1 MAARPARSENDMISM
16 ISEMAGIIEKLTA
29 QLENKDRLIEDL
41 NRKIATDD
49 MNHHHQILRLVE
61 EISLRGGGADSAR
74 GGGSY
79 PAPGDATSARGSD
92 TRSGGGADSARGGGS
107 YPAPGD
113 ATSARG
119 SDTRSG
125 GGADSARGGDSYPA
139 RGGDSYPARG
149 DATSARSG
157 GAAASARSGSA
168 AASARSGSAA
178 ASAHSGTSSS
188 SDTVLRAARC
198 VLFGDGH
205 REARSSTPHAFV
217 TNGSN
222 EKPLAAHEAHTK
234 TTMHRILTSA
244 GAPRCSSD

>member
-92 TRSGGGADSARGGGS
+92 TRSGGGADSARGG
-107 YPAPGD
+107 
-113 ATSARG
+113 
-119 SDTRSG
+119 
-125 GGADSARGGDSYPA
+125 DSYPA

-157 GAAASARSGSA
+157 GA